1 MGGGGGGDFA
11 VGGEAPVARGGGEVG
26 LVLAGVVEGWDVVR
40 WVVRVEG
47 GGGGGCC
54 GGEVDC

>member
-1 MGGGGGGDFA
+1 MGGGGGGEFS
-11 VGGEAPVARGGGEVG
+11 VGGEASVARGGGEVG
-26 LVLAGVVEGWDVVR
+26 LVLAGVVEGWDVVC
-40 WVVRVEG
+40 WIVRVEG